1 MSFQNVGTYNAGV
14 FTPKAA
20 GPAPVGGVP
29 VMDADG
35 IASGGAFLVSELEK
49 RDPLIRKPLTSF
61 TYPRDIVIQT
71 GGGWVDYVS
80 AMSVAYGITGGAVNS
95 PVTAAGANGIPVV
108 QASVDKGV
116 YKAHVFAAALRVMF
130 QDMQRAN
137 YIGRSLDNLLQDG
150 VRMAYDKHMDANGYV
165 GIGDY
170 GTTGLVNN
178 PDATETTAVNGA
190 KGTAAWA
197 TKTPQE
203 ILKDVNDAITS
214 VWAANEYDE
223 TAVPNHILI
232 PYEQYNYILTT
243 MVTDLATETI
253 YDFLLKNNAAAK
265 NGGSLFIGATRWC
278 KGAGTGDKDRMVVY
292 VNHERFVKMDE
303 LVPMSRIMSAPSRE
317 RIYRNGRAGGFRR
330 ADSKA
335 DGDLRGLR
343 CVCPGRAGAAYP
355 GPGLRHPAGRGAQF
369 GAGADPHD
377 CPDHRGVY
385 GRHHRGDAGAGQRGK
400 GHCGGG
406 QERHA
411 WGGGGDQRPV

>member
-95 PVTAAGANGIPVV
+95 PVTAGGANGIPVV

-150 VRMAYDKHMDANGYV
+150 VRMAYDKHMDGNCALYNMIAYM
-165 GIGDY
+165 IAS
-170 GTTGLVNN
+170 LLII
-178 PDATETTAVNGA
+178 TAFPH
-190 KGTAAWA
+190 KM
-197 TKTPQE
+197 
-203 ILKDVNDAITS
+203 L
-214 VWAANEYDE
+214 
-223 TAVPNHILI
+223 H
-232 PYEQYNYILTT
+232 
-243 MVTDLATETI
+243 
-253 YDFLLKNNAAAK
+253 KNK
-265 NGGSLFIGATRWC
+265 
-278 KGAGTGDKDRMVVY
+278 
-292 VNHERFVKMDE
+292 
-303 LVPMSRIMSAPSRE
+303 
-317 RIYRNGRAGGFRR
+317 GFRR
-330 ADSKA
+330 VAHIWRTRPLKMVVS
-335 DGDLRGLR
+335 
-343 CVCPGRAGAAYP
+343 
-355 GPGLRHPAGRGAQF
+355 
-369 GAGADPHD
+369 
-377 CPDHRGVY
+377 
-385 GRHHRGDAGAGQRGK
+385 
-400 GHCGGG
+400 
-406 QERHA
+406 A
-411 WGGGGDQRPV
+411 W